1 LTDPPSVEG
10 TCGPQLVLEEA
21 APAAVPADDP
31 DADVVAFAVCVE
43 VFDASPG
50 NSTGISGS
58 VDDDDALPDP
68 LFPAPPCEDGK
79 DDVGVL
85 NGSDAT
91 VPLPTLV

>member
-1 LTDPPSVEG
+1 MR
-10 TCGPQLVLEEA
+10 EEA

-31 DADVVAFAVCVE
+31 DADVVVVAVCV

-50 NSTGISGS
+50 NSTDISGS

-68 LFPAPPCEDGK
+68 LVPALPCEDGK
-79 DDVGVL
+79 DDVGIL